1 MPGKLVRSGDFVDAR
16 FVFLA
21 DPVKVTKRTFGG
33 LLLVDAN
40 KPRRA
45 ERVELRADVDFRRTG
60 DHRYRVNILDF
71 SPEGCRI
78 ESPVTVSV
86 GDTIWMSLP
95 GLESIQGEV
104 AWVRDWSV
112 GVEFARPLY
121 PSVFEMVRDR
131 MRAAP

>member
-1 MPGKLVRSGDFVDAR
+1 M
-16 FVFLA
+16 A
-21 DPVKVTKRTFGG
+21 DE
-33 LLLVDAN
+33 N

-45 ERVELRADVDFRRTG
+45 ERVALRADVDFRRTG

-78 ESPVTVSV
+78 ESPVTVSA
-86 GDTIWMSLP
+86 GDTIWLSLP

-104 AWVRDWSV
+104 AWVKEWSV
-112 GVEFARPLY
+112 GVQFARPLY

-131 MRAAP
+131 MRAMR